1 MPDKIQC
8 PCQVPIDDNSICP
21 SCEQQIEDNEGGIA
35 FVYIQMD
42 DGGLS
47 GCSDECPCEGTGFVP
62 FEEPE
67 PDCDRLPGW
76 GERAYSFDECVG
88 QSGED
93 DG

>member
-1 MPDKIQC
+1 MRDKIQC